1 MKKLILFFL
10 TLFSSSLVAQ
20 SLEGEWHGQLFDK
33 SGEVITYLNIEILK
47 KEGELTAV
55 QKKLNPQ
62 TNTWEPQKGEV
73 QFTIAKNNAIL
84 TQITNG
90 DKWSESEVVMLSYVS
105 ERKLEAIWINQVNNT
120 KALENKVWTK
130 LGSGYLE
137 PFLNGKIYENLS
149 IGGTSTNRVSID
161 KVEVAESATVIT
173 FSYHNTSFEPV
184 MMRLTKPGY
193 SGAYYITPPDRSHKY
208 LIIDKDNIA
217 YEPDNTTVP
226 PNSYHTFKIY
236 FEPLPDS
243 LESFSILEGDPQ
255 IQSGKE
261 WNFYDIRLK

>member
-1 MKKLILFFL
+1 MKKLSTLFLILFST
-10 TLFSSSLVAQ
+10 TLAAQ
-20 SLEGEWHGQLFDK
+20 SLVGEWHGQLIDN
-33 SGEVITYLNIEILK
+33 SGEVINYLNISITK
-47 KEGELTAV
+47 KEGKLVAT

-62 TNTWEPQKGEV
+62 TNKWELQKGNI
-73 QFTIAKNNAIL
+73 QFTTANNNAIL
-84 TQITNG
+84 SKISNG
-90 DKWSESEVVMLSYVS
+90 DKWSESEVIMLSYIS
-105 ERKLEAIWINQVNNT
+105 ERKLEAIWVNQVNNM
-120 KALENKVWTK
+120 KANQNKVWTK

-137 PFLNGKIYENLS
+137 PFLNGTVYKNLS

-161 KVEVAESATVIT
+161 EVEVAESATVIT
-173 FSYHNTSFEPV
+173 FSYHNTSLEPV

-208 LIIDKDNIA
+208 PIVDKDNIA

-236 FEPLPDS
+236 FEPIPDS